1 MACTQPCQTFFFFE
15 MFWSPA
21 TWNFRS
27 RYAGRQDPA
36 TKVKTAGHLPST
48 GLRIRLL
55 EKSGGNILLKKHPGS
70 LTISDYPQ
78 TTSERLKTFQVSVSE
93 LEASHLAAPS
103 VLPIPEKRFD
113 YSEAVIT
120 SQVSTSVL
128 GEESNRAPR
137 TQKIAGLGVLCSKM
151 ASTVRLLELGPACCS
166 LQVQVATSHQQP
178 GKESVAS
185 SSSPAPSFQIV
196 FLHPLIL
203 SP

>member
-1 MACTQPCQTFFFFE
+1 QYRRCS

-21 TWNFRS
+21 TWNSHS
-27 RYAGRQDPA
+27 RYAGRQDPV

-55 EKSGGNILLKKHPGS
+55 EKSGGNILLKKQSGS

-78 TTSERLKTFQVSVSE
+78 TTSERLKTFLCKRTGSH
-93 LEASHLAAPS
+93 HLAAPS
-103 VLPIPEKRFD
+103 VLSILEKRFD

-120 SQVSTSVL
+120 SQISTSEL

-137 TQKIAGLGVLCSKM
+137 TQKIAGLGFLCSKI
-151 ASTVRLLELGPACCS
+151 ASTVRLLEPGPERS
-166 LQVQVATSHQQP
+166 LQVQIAASHHQP
-178 GKESVAS
+178 GKEKIAA
-185 SSSPAPSFQIV
+185 SSPAPVFQIV